1 MKEIEGKNYYTID
14 EIYEKLNG
22 KVQKEQIREF
32 FENKQL
38 PGKLIDNVW
47 YGEEDSPEDIRFLEN
62 AVMIGP
68 FNFDLSEISLKG
80 RILDIGGGGEGIIG
94 QLKGAQVVAIDLRA
108 SELMEAA
115 EGDYL
120 KIIMDAKDLKFLNE
134 YFDTVTAFFSL
145 MYVPRSDREIIF
157 KEVYRVLKKGGK
169 FVVWDLFIPEKGD
182 NAKKYYGI
190 SLSIAVAEKN
200 ISTGYAIRW
209 NKVQNYELYAE
220 LGKKI
225 GLVVKDHHVDEN
237 TFFIRFEK
245 E

>member
-1 MKEIEGKNYYTID
+1 MKEIEGKNYYSID

-22 KVQKEQIREF
+22 NIQKEQIREF
-32 FENKQL
+32 FENKKL
-38 PGKLIDNVW
+38 PGRLIANVW
-47 YGEEDSPEDIRFLEN
+47 YGEEESLEDIRFLEK
-62 AVMIGP
+62 AVMIGHI
-68 FNFDLSEISLKG
+68 NFDLSEINLKG

-115 EGDYL
+115 DGDYL
-120 KIIMDAKDLKFLNE
+120 KVIMDAKDLKFLNE

-145 MYVPRSDREIIF
+145 MYVPTSDREIIF
-157 KEVYRVLKKGGK
+157 KEAYRVLKKRGE
-169 FVVWDLFIPEKGD
+169 FVVWDLIIPEKGD
-182 NAKKYYGI
+182 IAKEYYGI
-190 SLSIAVAEKN
+190 SLSIATAEKK

-209 NKVQNYELYAE
+209 NKQQNYELYTE

-237 TFFIRFEK
+237 TFFIRYEK
-245 E
+245 I